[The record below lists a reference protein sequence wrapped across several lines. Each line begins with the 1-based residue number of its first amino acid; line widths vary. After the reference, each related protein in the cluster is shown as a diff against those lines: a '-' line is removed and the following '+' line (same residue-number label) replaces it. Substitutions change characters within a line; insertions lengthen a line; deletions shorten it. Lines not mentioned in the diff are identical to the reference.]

1 MISRLDSA
9 DLSGIDAVPVEV
21 EVDVRPGM
29 PAYAT
34 VGLPDAAVRE
44 SRERVKGALLNA
56 GFEFPL
62 EQITVNLAPA
72 DVRKEGGQHDLSIA
86 LGLLAATG
94 QVAPASD
101 GRTLFVGEL
110 ALGGE
115 VRAVR
120 GVLAMA
126 LLASERGWRLAC
138 PAENAAEGAVVA
150 GCPVYPVRTLREAA
164 DLLRGAP
171 GPAPH
176 PARPYADLLGAPPF
190 AVDFAE
196 VKGQSVAKRALE
208 VAAAGAHNALLLGPP
223 GSGKSMLAKRLPT
236 ILPPMTFEEALE
248 TTRVHSARGERRM
261 MADGIVAARPFR
273 SPHHT
278 VSFAGMIGGGVQIQP
293 GEISMAHNGVLF
305 LDELTE
311 FKRDVLECLRQPLED
326 RRVTISRARGHIT
339 FPASFTL
346 LAASNPC
353 PCGYYGDPVRR
364 CRCTPLQIR
373 RYLSKI
379 SGPLLDRTDIQ
390 LEVAAVPAEDLRG
403 APEGERSA
411 TVRDRVVKARQVQ
424 WARFEGAGI
433 HANAQM
439 DERAVERFCAL
450 RPAAEKFLL
459 GAQKALGITARG
471 HHRILK
477 VARTIAD
484 LEGSSPI
491 SEAHLAEAVQYRGLD
506 RKLLGEI

>member
-1 MISRLDSA
+1 MMSRLDSA

-29 PAYAT
+29 PAYTT
-34 VGLPDAAVRE
+34 VGMPDTAVRE
-44 SRERVKGALLNA
+44 SRERVKGAVLNS

-72 DVRKEGGQHDLSIA
+72 DVRKEGSQHDLPIA
-86 LGLLAATG
+86 LALLAATG
-94 QVAPASD
+94 QLAPAGD

-115 VRAVR
+115 LRPVR

-126 LLASERGWRLAC
+126 LLAVSRGWRLCC
-138 PAENAAEGAVVA
+138 PVQNAAEGAVVSDCTVF
-150 GCPVYPVRTLREAA
+150 GVRTLREAA
-164 DLLRGAP
+164 DLLRGASAPPIFPRRAFDDILRAPPP
-171 GPAPH
+171 GPDLREVRGQAV
-176 PARPYADLLGAPPF
+176 AR
-190 AVDFAE
+190 
-196 VKGQSVAKRALE
+196 RALE
-208 VAAAGAHNALLLGPP
+208 VAAAGGHNLLLLGPP

-236 ILPPMTFEEALE
+236 ILPPLTFEEALE
-248 TTRVHSARGERRM
+248 TTRVHSARGERRLM
-261 MADGIVAARPFR
+261 TDGIVAVRPFR

-278 VSFAGMIGGGVQIQP
+278 ASFAGMIGGGAQIQP

-326 RRVTISRARGHIT
+326 RRVTISRAKGHLT

-346 LAASNPC
+346 LGASNPC
-353 PCGYYGDPVRR
+353 PCGYYGDATRS
-364 CRCTPLQIR
+364 CRCTPLQIQ
-373 RYLSKI
+373 RYLGKI
-379 SGPLLDRTDIQ
+379 SGPLLDRVDLQ
-390 LEVAAVPAEDLRG
+390 VEVASVPPEELRG
-403 APEGERSA
+403 AGEGEASA
-411 TVRDRVVKARQVQ
+411 PVRERVVRARKVQ
-424 WARFEGAGI
+424 WERFAGGAV

-439 DERAVERFCAL
+439 DERAVEKHCLLA
-450 RPAAEKFLL
+450 PAAERFLL
-459 GAQKALGITARG
+459 GAMKALGITARG

-484 LEGSSPI
+484 LAGAPSVTE
-491 SEAHLAEAVQYRGLD
+491 EHLAEAVQYRGLD
-506 RKLLGEI
+506 RKLFAS